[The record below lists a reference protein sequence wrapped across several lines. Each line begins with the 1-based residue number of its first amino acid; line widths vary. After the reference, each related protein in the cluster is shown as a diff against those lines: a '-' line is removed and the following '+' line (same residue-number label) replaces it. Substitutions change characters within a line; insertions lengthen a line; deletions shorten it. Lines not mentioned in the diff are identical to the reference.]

1 MALAA
6 EVPLTDGGRHVA
18 LGLEQFGDRRD
29 AGRQIQV
36 DRRAEQAMRGPVGA
50 SGEEG
55 RDLQAGGALARHQGR
70 TRRRA
75 YRCRGVSLSEAG
87 AVGGEL
93 IEVRRA
99 LILTTEAAEVV
110 DAEVVGEE
118 DHDVRRGLLGAERQE
133 AGKRGEEQAEEEAG
147 HALVLA
153 SGGFVQRVK
162 PTSVPSWTLVYS
174 LSA

>member
-1 MALAA
+1 
-6 EVPLTDGGRHVA
+6 
-18 LGLEQFGDRRD
+18 
-29 AGRQIQV
+29 
-36 DRRAEQAMRGPVGA
+36 MRGTVGA

-55 RDLQAGGALARHQGR
+55 RDLQAGGALARHQGGA
-70 TRRRA
+70 RRRA
-75 YRCRGVSLSEAG
+75 YRSGGVSLREAG

-93 IEVRRA
+93 IEVRRTLVLA
-99 LILTTEAAEVV
+99 AETAEVV

-153 SGGFVQRVK
+153 SG
-162 PTSVPSWTLVYS
+162 
-174 LSA
+174 